1 MVFAS
6 NAMCCVFVFSGLLD
20 GEYINRSICSIDKE
34 THKHW
39 LISTSNFKKKI
50 GGFINELIKNNK
62 TTISSMDV
70 AEMLGIKHVEILKE
84 VA

>member
-1 MVFAS
+1 M
-6 NAMCCVFVFSGLLD
+6 
-20 GEYINRSICSIDKE
+20 
-34 THKHW
+34 
-39 LISTSNFKKKI
+39 
-50 GGFINELIKNNK
+50 NELIKNNK